1 MIMTSCWRGRPKREQ
16 QLLARAIVCATDG
29 GACCVCVHT
38 LNYHEYFVVVVRVGR
53 SSWLLDDAAPV
64 VGGHCRRLLILR
76 SMQHALIRTK
86 KFLLL
91 ALYDSSSLDLKEKQR
106 HLLID
111 RLCPDC

>member
-38 LNYHEYFVVVVRVGR
+38 LNYHEYFHFVVRVGR

-64 VGGHCRRLLILR
+64 VGGHCGRLAPTDLAK
-76 SMQHALIRTK
+76 HAACTNSYQEVVIGTV
-86 KFLLL
+86 
-91 ALYDSSSLDLKEKQR
+91 
-106 HLLID
+106 
-111 RLCPDC
+111 

>member
-1 MIMTSCWRGRPKREQ
+1 MLASGGRKEGTTTSCTSNS
-16 QLLARAIVCATDG
+16 VCATDG